1 LYGNDAV
8 LVERQGGEDGG
19 KTPYD
24 EFLASFWSGI
34 QGDVT
39 PTCIFEPRVA
49 ADLSV
54 LILIS
59 RFTQCPFAVRSGGHA
74 AFTGA
79 SNIED
84 GITVSLAR
92 FTDVSLSE
100 DHKIAAVG
108 AGNIW
113 GPVYEYLEP
122 YNLTVIGGRLYNVGV
137 GGLTLGGE
145 ISPHSVVHRQIDLA
159 LQAVY
164 PTSPT
169 SMDGPATM

>member
-1 LYGNDAV
+1 M
-8 LVERQGGEDGG
+8 EQHGGEGG
-19 KTPYD
+19 KTPHD
-24 EFLASFWSGI
+24 KFLDSFWSGI

-39 PTCIFEPRVA
+39 PTCIFEPQTA

-54 LILIS
+54 LVLIS

-79 SNIED
+79 SNVED
-84 GITVSLAR
+84 GITVSLAK
-92 FTDVSLSE
+92 FADVSLSE
-100 DHKIAAVG
+100 DRKIAAVG

-122 YNLTVIGGRLYNVGV
+122 SNLTVIGGRLYNVGV

-145 ISPHSVVHRQIDLA
+145 TGPFLLLRSILTTLCRRCIL
-159 LQAVY
+159 LLKQAR
-164 PTSPT
+164 
-169 SMDGPATM
+169 MGLR

>member
-1 LYGNDAV
+1 M
-8 LVERQGGEDGG
+8 EQRGGEEGG

-24 EFLASFWSGI
+24 EFLDGFWSGL

-39 PTCIFEPRVA
+39 PTCIFEPQTA

-59 RFTQCPFAVRSGGHA
+59 RFTRCPFAVRSGGHA

-79 SNIED
+79 SNVED
-84 GITVSLAR
+84 GITVSLAK

-100 DHKIAAVG
+100 DRKIAAVG

-145 ISPHSVVHRQIDLA
+145 ISPPLLLTARLTLLCRWCILLLQQARMGLRQCREL
-159 LQAVY
+159 
-164 PTSPT
+164 
-169 SMDGPATM
+169 